1 MYLGQNKKTRSLK
14 TGFFC
19 LSGSTHLILSSFL
32 NWGGMEQRGVEE
44 ELEKAFY
51 NYLEVYCLQR
61 NADKTLQLLA
71 PDITGHG
78 TAWDESMK
86 RVDECHALYKRDIE
100 QAPNPIYF
108 ELLDLH
114 TTVLSADSGYN
125 TALLNLKTMIFDQEV
140 KFFSMRLTIIWAKH
154 DGLWKMEHMHLSFP
168 SSSAHCEDESFPVK
182 ELEER
187 NKVLKRLV
195 EEKTSD
201 LNNTLDELSRLAAHD
216 NLTGIFN
223 RMQIEKCLERELYR
237 CDRYDN
243 KLSIII
249 IDIDYFKQVN
259 DEFGHLAGDQVLVE
273 FANTLHSKMR
283 KTDFIGRWGGDEF
296 IAVCPET
303 GLSEAKSLTKNM
315 RRQIEFRDFSYVDSL
330 TASLGLTA
338 YRHGDSLNSILAR
351 ADRALFEAKKVGRNS
366 TMYK

>member
-1 MYLGQNKKTRSLK
+1 MGLRK
-14 TGFFC
+14 
-19 LSGSTHLILSSFL
+19 
-32 NWGGMEQRGVEE
+32 VEE
-44 ELEKAFY
+44 ELKKAFY
-51 NYLEVYCLQR
+51 NYLEVYCVQR
-61 NADKTLQLLA
+61 DIDKTLELLA
-71 PDITGHG
+71 LDITGHG

-86 RVDECHALYKRDIE
+86 RGDECCALYKRDVE
-100 QAPNPIYF
+100 QAPNPIYY
-108 ELLDLH
+108 ELQDLH
-114 TTVLSADSGYN
+114 TAALSAGFGYN
-125 TALLNLKTMIFDQEV
+125 TALLNFKTMIFDQEV
-140 KFFSMRLTIIWAKH
+140 QFFCLRLTIIWAKY
-154 DGLWKMEHMHLSFP
+154 DGLWKMEHMHLSLP
-168 SSSAHCEDESFPVK
+168 SSSAHREDESFPVK

-237 CDRYDN
+237 CERYNN

-273 FANTLHSKMR
+273 FANTLQSKMR

-303 GLSEAKSLTKNM
+303 GLSEAKSLTQNM
-315 RRQIEFRDFSYVDSL
+315 RRQIEFCDFSYVDIL
-330 TASLGLTA
+330 TASLGLTS

-351 ADRALFEAKKVGRNS
+351 ADKALFEAKKGGRNS
-366 TMYK
+366 TMCK